1 MIEITEQMLTEL
13 RRQIQ
18 ARMSP
23 KRLRHTLAVE
33 DMVARLSQLYCPQKT
48 VLLRAAALLHDLTKE
63 LSQEEQI
70 RLCVE
75 NGILLSERDLHSP
88 KTLHARTAAV
98 VIPLEFPD
106 FADPTVI
113 EAVRWHTVGREGMTL
128 PEQLLYLADYID
140 DSRTFENCVRLRQA
154 FWEAEPQRLSPEER
168 ISHLHR
174 ILLLS
179 FQMTITDLLQEG
191 ALISPETVAARNELL
206 LKTESKT

>member
-113 EAVRWHTVGREGMTL
+113 KAVRWHTVGREGMTL